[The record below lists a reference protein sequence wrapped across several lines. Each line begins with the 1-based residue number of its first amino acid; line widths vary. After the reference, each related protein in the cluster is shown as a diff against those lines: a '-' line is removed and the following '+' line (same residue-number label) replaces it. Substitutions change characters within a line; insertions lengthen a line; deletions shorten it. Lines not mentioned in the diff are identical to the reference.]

1 MHIEMNARTAL
12 KFLFA
17 ASFAGIIIAS
27 LVRAAAAGP
36 GYFLNAEIAVIVLAG
51 ILVLI
56 FALGRIRVRR
66 FESERRMR
74 GGLLQRSRRIA
85 FIVLPLCV
93 ILALGTDAMFRHIA
107 MVQTAENALCVS
119 QQARESLGEPIRTGW
134 PITGT
139 INLLQQAEEG
149 WRADLTIPV
158 HGSRS
163 KGILHVI
170 GQKKSGVWR
179 IQTMYLTLAGSARR
193 VSIAH

>member
-1 MHIEMNARTAL
+1 MNARTAI
-12 KFLFA
+12 KFLFVA
-17 ASFAGIIIAS
+17 IVAGVILAS

-36 GYFLNAEIAVIVLAG
+36 GYFLNAQIAVIILVG

-56 FALGRIRVRR
+56 LTLGRIRVRR
-66 FESERRMR
+66 SESEQRAR

-93 ILALGTDAMFRHIA
+93 ILAMGADAMFRHIA

-139 INLLQQAEEG
+139 INLLQQAEG
-149 WRADLTIPV
+149 WRANLTIPV